1 MKQVKCKSGLT
12 GWQCRLQK
20 SYEDFEDFKHWSD
33 TYDIANRLGFKSAKE
48 AWDANPIIQASTNP
62 SDLCVV
68 AEKKK
73 SPFLPLR
80 EGITHLQYHRK
91 PTAGEIKFGCGATHY
106 RDFPVKECLNADGST
121 KKRIKAK
128 DDGLIYTR

>member
-20 SYEDFEDFKHWSD
+20 NYTSFEEFKAYSE
-33 TYDIANRLGFKSAKE
+33 TYGIHQRLGFKSAEE
-48 AWDANPIIQASTNP
+48 AWDKNPTIQGSTEP

-68 AEKKK
+68 MVTY
-73 SPFLPLR
+73 S
-80 EGITHLQYHRK
+80 RK
-91 PTAGEIKFGCGATHY
+91 PTTSEIKFGHGATHY
-106 RDFPVKECLNADGST
+106 RDFPLDDCVKGKKNGITIL
-121 KKRIKAK
+121 KKRLKA